1 MCRQDQE
8 WKCLY
13 GEYRLP
19 FLTTPYFLI
28 ASRYDSFQLSHDL
41 ETRPNM
47 VALPPYTGEL
57 LAYADVFGKYTM
69 RVLSSLPVAVPSVP
83 AAVGKNG
90 LGPSRAIMASGI
102 EGGAMAPAWQ
112 VRHTCN
118 ARSTPWI
125 GSIGMTANRRVRA
138 GVRVAS

>member
-1 MCRQDQE
+1 MCQQDQE

-57 LAYADVFGKYTM
+57 LAYADVFGKHSM
-69 RVLSSLPVAVPSVP
+69 RVLSGLPVAVASVP
-83 AAVGKNG
+83 AAVGKT
-90 LGPSRAIMASGI
+90 RAIMAAGS
-102 EGGAMAPAWQ
+102 EGVVMAPTWQ
-112 VRHTCN
+112 VRHTCSTL
-118 ARSTPWI
+118 ATPWR
-125 GSIGMTANRRVRA
+125 GSIGMLDNRTARA
-138 GVRVAS
+138 EVRVAS